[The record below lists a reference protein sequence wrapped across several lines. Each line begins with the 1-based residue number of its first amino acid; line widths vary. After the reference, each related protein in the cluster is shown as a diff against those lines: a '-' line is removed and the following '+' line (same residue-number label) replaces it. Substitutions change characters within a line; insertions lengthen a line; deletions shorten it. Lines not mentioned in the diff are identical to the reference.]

1 MVSREK
7 VERIGKILADAGLDA
22 ESVERVKRLGLELDD
37 VDFYNYVIGL
47 IWNLKLRVGKGL
59 AEIKKLLI
67 YDYPA

>member
-7 VERIGKILADAGLDA
+7 VEKIGQILADAGLDA

-47 IWNLKLRVGKGL
+47 IWNLKLRIGRGL

-67 YDYPA
+67 YE

>member
-47 IWNLKLRVGKGL
+47 IWNLKLRIGRGL

-67 YDYPA
+67 YE